1 MENENNVNG
10 SDVNASGS
18 IQRVIRRVDSS
29 SNQGLTNSEGSEDED
44 TVKSTARQSQLS
56 GYKVYA
62 FSTPLKRIFNF
73 KLDINQANIQKKSS
87 YSLLISALPRLQG
100 LPQNWFSFTR
110 DVNSCSR
117 ALLIRLPT
125 LPDLP
130 KRLCL

>member
-1 MENENNVNG
+1 MNSKESVADVIEEEDEDEVLENENNVNG

-73 KLDINQANIQKKSS
+73 KLDINQANIQKNRHI
-87 YSLLISALPRLQG
+87 L
-100 LPQNWFSFTR
+100 F
-110 DVNSCSR
+110 
-117 ALLIRLPT
+117 
-125 LPDLP
+125 
-130 KRLCL
+130 